1 MRNLRNSKVAHG
13 NPKKNLEKASFFNE
27 YENGIIY
34 NERGNGNNKEL
45 INNKFDNSKKI
56 NVLKSFISSILENQ
70 NPDVSAQE
78 VIDIMAIS
86 LAIEKSLVSNKWE
99 PVKYY
104 KLYN

>member
-1 MRNLRNSKVAHG
+1 M
-13 NPKKNLEKASFFNE
+13 
-27 YENGIIY
+27 
-34 NERGNGNNKEL
+34 
-45 INNKFDNSKKI
+45 
-56 NVLKSFISSILENQ
+56 LKSFISSILENQ